1 MQEALNQIRE
11 QLVELISEQAKI
23 LPQPDRENATK
34 AQDEPKAQA
43 PSQWGENEKRIADG
57 TDLVA
62 GAIRALNE
70 KFFKEIPR
78 EFSPVAETQK
88 YVAAAFIHQ
97 KESIQLWQSQW
108 PEAYT
113 KGQASLQAL
122 KDALAA
128 LPQEAD
134 NQGQASDQ
142 SSDDEKGDESES
154 SEDGES
160 SESQEGESQDGEE
173 GEQGD
178 MESMDATKMDLDSM
192 ELPPPTN
199 SPEDVIRRSQE
210 MQGARQGKGGEKKG
224 KPVEKDW

>member
-1 MQEALNQIRE
+1 
-11 QLVELISEQAKI
+11 
-23 LPQPDRENATK
+23 
-34 AQDEPKAQA
+34 
-43 PSQWGENEKRIADG
+43 
-57 TDLVA
+57 
-62 GAIRALNE
+62 
-70 KFFKEIPR
+70 
-78 EFSPVAETQK
+78 
-88 YVAAAFIHQ
+88 
-97 KESIQLWQSQW
+97 
-108 PEAYT
+108 
-113 KGQASLQAL
+113 LQAL

-134 NQGQASDQ
+134 NQGQALDQ

-160 SESQEGESQDGEE
+160 SESQEGESKDGEE

-210 MQGARQGKGGEKKG
+210 MQDARQGKGGEKKG